1 MKKFLKK
8 KNFSYKRIVKK
19 LITQRFLFLYVPEL
33 ISFFFTTFANFLIF
47 FNYLDLYLI
56 SRRVPLKFP
65 VLQPF
70 LYLILNFSRLQE
82 FFSFVSMGFKLQRA
96 FSSGFLLKVFSIFA
110 KKTRRNVKKHLP
122 VLIFLKKFFLKRLLN
137 GTQLFFYSFKKKYLP
152 VVSELSSWGAVDS
165 AIWILRKSFGVY
177 KFRRVKAIKKRVRKF
192 LKKK

>member
-1 MKKFLKK
+1 LKKFLKK

>member
-1 MKKFLKK
+1 M
-8 KNFSYKRIVKK
+8 
-19 LITQRFLFLYVPEL
+19 QRFLFLYIPEL

-152 VVSELSSWGAVDS
+152 VVSELSS
-165 AIWILRKSFGVY
+165 
-177 KFRRVKAIKKRVRKF
+177 
-192 LKKK
+192 